1 MSKIHLNRA
10 RQNLGEFTP
19 EEVAQG
25 LRDGRFLPSD
35 LAWREGME
43 TWQPLSTLQDL
54 PNDAAESEPAI
65 EESVAQADLGPAKPD
80 WERRDEIGYS
90 RAVLGTIRQTITDPI
105 ATFRDMKRT
114 GGLIAPFVYCYCLQ
128 VACGLTSALLSL
140 VWARVLPKAWM
151 PVELGANPSD
161 SLAKELVFS
170 VPAIFV
176 GGLLIPF
183 IGSGVYYLMVK
194 LLTKRPVTYEVI
206 FRAYC
211 YMAGSL
217 SILNLI
223 PVPPIPAV
231 QYGFILFIGIIAI
244 TYQTIAIRESAGT
257 TTLEAAAAVL
267 LPGLLCCLCGA
278 AIGGAFFALG
288 GANSFPG
295 AGH

>member
-43 TWQPLSTLQDL
+43 TWQPVSTLQDL
-54 PNDAAESEPAI
+54 PIDATEPEPPI
-65 EESVAQADLGPAKPD
+65 EGPAVQTINEPEKPD
-80 WERRDEIGYS
+80 WERRAEIGYLHG
-90 RAVLGTIRQTITDPI
+90 VLGTIRQTITDPI
-105 ATFRDMKRT
+105 ATFRNMKRT
-114 GGLIAPFVYCYCLQ
+114 GGLLSPFVYCYCLQ
-128 VACGLTSALLSL
+128 VACGLTSALLGL
-140 VWARVLPKAWM
+140 AWAHVLPKAW
-151 PVELGANPSD
+151 VATELGNSPTN

-170 VPAIFV
+170 ISGIFV
-176 GGLLIPF
+176 GGLIVPF
-183 IGSGVYYLMVK
+183 IGGGIYYLMVK
-194 LLTKRPVTYEVI
+194 LLTKRQVPYEVI

-223 PVPPIPAV
+223 PIPPIPAV
-231 QYGFILFIGIIAI
+231 QYGFLLFTGIIAL
-244 TYQTIAIRESAGT
+244 TYQTIAIRESADT
-257 TTLEAAAAVL
+257 TTLEAALTVV
-267 LPGLLCCLCGA
+267 LPGVLCCFCGA
-278 AIGGAFFALG
+278 VGAFFAMG
-288 GANSFPG
+288 GANSIPG

>member
-54 PNDAAESEPAI
+54 PIDATEPEPHIEEPAVQTNS
-65 EESVAQADLGPAKPD
+65 EPAKPD
-80 WERRDEIGYS
+80 WERREEIGYLRS
-90 RAVLGTIRQTITDPI
+90 VLGTIRQTITDPI
-105 ATFRDMKRT
+105 TTFREMKRT
-114 GGLIAPFVYCYCLQ
+114 GGLLSPFVYCYCLQ

-140 VWARVLPKAWM
+140 AWAHVLPKGWM
-151 PVELGANPSD
+151 PAELGDNPAGALS
-161 SLAKELVFS
+161 KELVFS
-170 VPAIFV
+170 VPGIFV
-176 GGLLIPF
+176 GGLIVPF
-183 IGSGVYYLMVK
+183 IGSGIYYLMVK
-194 LLTKRPVTYEVI
+194 LLTKRQVTYEVI

-217 SILNLI
+217 SVLNLI
-223 PVPPIPAV
+223 PIPPIPAA
-231 QYGFILFIGIIAI
+231 QGCFILFILLIAI

-257 TTLEAAAAVL
+257 TTLEAVLAVL
-267 LPGLLCCLCGA
+267 LPGMLCCLCGA
-278 AIGGAFFALG
+278 VMMSGLFALG
-288 GANSFPG
+288 SNPFPG
-295 AGH
+295 TGH

>member
-25 LRDGRFLPSD
+25 LRDGRFLPTD

-43 TWQPLSTLQDL
+43 TWQPLSTFQDL
-54 PNDAAESEPAI
+54 PTAAAEPEAEI
-65 EESVAQADLGPAKPD
+65 EEPTAQPDHGLAKPD
-80 WERRDEIGYS
+80 WERREEIGYVGAAF
-90 RAVLGTIRQTITDPI
+90 RTIRQTITDPI

-114 GGLIAPFVYCYCLQ
+114 GGLLPPFIYCYCLQ
-128 VACGLTSALLSL
+128 VACGVTSALLSL
-140 VWARVLPKAWM
+140 VWAHVLPKAWM
-151 PVELGANPSD
+151 PAELGNNPAGT
-161 SLAKELVFS
+161 LGKELAFS
-170 VPAIFV
+170 VPGIFIA
-176 GGLLIPF
+176 GLVVPF
-183 IGSGVYYLMVK
+183 IGSGIYYLMVK

-231 QYGFILFIGIIAI
+231 QVCYILFIAIIAI

-257 TTLEAAAAVL
+257 TTIKAVL
-267 LPGLLCCLCGA
+267 AVVLPGFLCCFCGA
-278 AIGGAFFALG
+278 AVMGGLFALG
-288 GANSFPG
+288 SNSFPG